1 MILVRDCLLSYLS
14 KPSIDYCFTDSA
26 GFCTEVLNSF
36 GALNGTKYEAKD
48 GLRNLKPSAQDLF
61 DVYHTQGGWNK
72 FSLGALA
79 FYGRSVIEIG
89 SVSMLMDPYTVIS
102 AYLTTDGLKIGI
114 KPIHYRQGL
123 VAVIKP
129 SYANIG
135 YP

>member
-48 GLRNLKPSAQDLF
+48 GINLVKPSAQDLF

-72 FSLGALA
+72 FSIGALA
-79 FYGRSVIEIG
+79 FYGRSVVEIG
-89 SVSMLMDPYTVIS
+89 SVSMIIDPYTVIG
-102 AYLTTDGLKIGI
+102 AHVTPDGVRVMI
-114 KPIHYRQGL
+114 KPLHYRSGL
-123 VAVIKP
+123 AAVIKP
-129 SYANIG
+129 SYSSIG
-135 YP
+135 YI